1 LWLSLRNGAYGVS
14 ILTAKGLSKHF
25 GAQDIFE
32 NVSLQI
38 AHGERT
44 ALVGPN
50 GVGKTTLLRILAG
63 LEVASDGQMRRAKG
77 LRDGYLPQEVTLA
90 DGGETLWELAQG
102 AFAHLER
109 QAAELYRLEE
119 AMAAA
124 TDPAEQ
130 DQLLTR
136 YGKAQD
142 AFELAGGY
150 TYENRMRQVL
160 SGLGFGRGEYHRRL
174 AQFSGGQQTRA
185 HLARLLLDAPDLL
198 LLDEPTNHLDLAA
211 VEWLEEYLQGW
222 EGAIVTTA
230 HDRYFLD
237 KVAIKVWDL
246 NHGRLEV
253 YRGNYTAYVGQR
265 AGRRERQERE
275 YNRQQSVVAKE
286 EDFIRRNIAGQ
297 RTREAQGRRKRLER
311 LERIEKTANEKKI
324 SLNFHTDLRS
334 GDLVL
339 ATHDLVVGYEP
350 GATLFTSPD
359 VEIRRGDRVALI
371 GPNGVG
377 KTAFVKTILKEVKPL
392 SGRVRLGAAV
402 QIGYLA
408 QAHAGLDLKQTVI
421 NEVLS
426 VPAGGHTGK
435 DLLIGEARNYLGRFL
450 FSGDDVFKPISALSG
465 GERSRV
471 ALAKLALR
479 GANFLVLDEPTN
491 HLDIPSQEVFQTVLA
506 DFPGTILLVSH
517 DRYFIEALAT
527 RVWSLEDETLY
538 VSNAEAPL
546 SAYGAYLSDREA
558 RRLANTDGRSQN
570 SDGRSRS
577 EAVTRSE
584 SRPHGQNSYKRQRA
598 LADLEAAIEA
608 AEARL
613 KELGAA
619 LEEASHA
626 QAVEQLET
634 LGRDYQATEED
645 LARLLEQWTAMEA
658 A

>member
-1 LWLSLRNGAYGVS
+1 MS

-32 NVSLQI
+32 DVSLQI

-63 LEVASDGQMRRAKG
+63 LEVASDGQVHRAKG
-77 LRDGYLPQEVTLA
+77 LRVGYLSQEVTLS
-90 DGGETLWELAQG
+90 GGSETLWELAHDP
-102 AFAHLER
+102 FAHLQR
-109 QAAELYRLEE
+109 RAAELRRLEE

-130 DQLLTR
+130 DQLLAR

-142 AFELAGGY
+142 VFELAGGY
-150 TYENRMRQVL
+150 TYENRIRQVL
-160 SGLGFGRGEYHRRL
+160 SGLGFGGGEYHRPL
-174 AQFSGGQQTRA
+174 SQFSGGEQTRA

-211 VEWLEEYLQGW
+211 VEWLEDYLQGW
-222 EGAIVTTA
+222 VGTIVVTA

-237 KVAIKVWDL
+237 KIATKVWDL
-246 NHGRLEV
+246 NRGRLEV

-265 AGRRERQERE
+265 AERRERQERE
-275 YNRQQSVVAKE
+275 HKRQQAFIAKE

-297 RTREAQGRRKRLER
+297 RTKEAQGRRTRLER
-311 LERIEKTANEKKI
+311 LERIEKAANEKEI
-324 SLNFHTDLRS
+324 SLNLHTDLRS

-339 ATHDLVVGYEP
+339 ATHDLVVGYEL
-350 GATLFTSPD
+350 GAPLFASPD

-371 GPNGVG
+371 GPNGAG
-377 KTAFVKTILKEVKPL
+377 KTTFVKTILKEVKPL

-402 QIGYLA
+402 EIGYLA
-408 QAHAGLDLKQTVI
+408 QAHAGLDLDQRVLD
-421 NEVLS
+421 EVLS
-426 VPAGGHTGK
+426 VPIGAHIGK

-450 FSGDDVFKPISALSG
+450 FSGDDVFKPIGALSG
-465 GERSRV
+465 GERARV

-479 GANFLVLDEPTN
+479 GANYLVLDEPTN
-491 HLDIPSQEVFQTVLA
+491 HLDIPSQEILQAVLA

-517 DRYFIEALAT
+517 DRYFIDALAT
-527 RVWSLEDETLY
+527 QVWALEDETLY
-538 VSNAEAPL
+538 VSKADAPL
-546 SAYGAYLSDREA
+546 SAYSVYLADREA
-558 RRLANTDGRSQN
+558 RRLADTDRRSQT
-570 SDGRSRS
+570 SDGRPRS
-577 EAVTRSE
+577 EAVSRSE
-584 SRPHGQNSYKRQRA
+584 TRPRGQNSYKRQQA
-598 LADLEAAIEA
+598 LVELEAAIEA

-613 KELGAA
+613 AELAAA

-626 QAVEQLET
+626 QALEQLET
-634 LGRDYQATEED
+634 LGRDYQATEKD

>member
-1 LWLSLRNGAYGVS
+1 
-14 ILTAKGLSKHF
+14 LSKHF

-63 LEVASDGQMRRAKG
+63 LEVASDGHMHRAKG

-90 DGGETLWELAQG
+90 EGGETLWGLAQG

-130 DQLLTR
+130 DQLLAR

-150 TYENRMRQVL
+150 TYENRIQQVL
-160 SGLGFGRGEYHRRL
+160 SGLGFGRGEYHRPL

-211 VEWLEEYLQGW
+211 VEWLEGYLQGW
-222 EGAIVTTA
+222 AGAIVTTA

-275 YNRQQSVVAKE
+275 YERQQSVIAKE

-297 RTREAQGRRKRLER
+297 RAREAQGRRKRLER

-324 SLNFHTDLRS
+324 SLNLHTDLRS

-350 GATLFTSPD
+350 GPALFTSPD

-371 GPNGVG
+371 GPNGAG

-392 SGRVRLGAAV
+392 SGHVRLGAAV
-402 QIGYLA
+402 EIGYLA
-408 QAHAGLDLKQTVI
+408 QAHAGLDLRQTVI

-465 GERSRV
+465 GIGR
-471 ALAKLALR
+471 A
-479 GANFLVLDEPTN
+479 DEP
-491 HLDIPSQEVFQTVLA
+491 S
-506 DFPGTILLVSH
+506 
-517 DRYFIEALAT
+517 
-527 RVWSLEDETLY
+527 
-538 VSNAEAPL
+538 
-546 SAYGAYLSDREA
+546 
-558 RRLANTDGRSQN
+558 
-570 SDGRSRS
+570 
-577 EAVTRSE
+577 
-584 SRPHGQNSYKRQRA
+584 
-598 LADLEAAIEA
+598 
-608 AEARL
+608 
-613 KELGAA
+613 
-619 LEEASHA
+619 
-626 QAVEQLET
+626 
-634 LGRDYQATEED
+634 
-645 LARLLEQWTAMEA
+645 
-658 A
+658 